1 MTPSMLGKYNRFFG
15 IVVVIAIFSVSI
27 LSTIHFGMDTSSAEA
42 MSDCPFAA
50 TQGLCAMDNPIDHA
64 SMWRGLLAVFP
75 VPAMALMFF
84 AAVIALAS
92 FLFFSPYLLFELLHS
107 IVRVRLRYL
116 SYAFSHPPRSLA
128 EAFSNGILNPK
139 LF

>member
-1 MTPSMLGKYNRFFG
+1 MTPSILGKYNRFFG
-15 IVVVIAIFSVSI
+15 IVAVIAVFSVSI
-27 LSTIHFGMDTSSAEA
+27 LSTIHFGMDTSSAKA
-42 MSDCPFAA
+42 MDDCPFAK

-75 VPAMALMFF
+75 ASVIVLAFF
-84 AAVIALAS
+84 ATVIALAS
-92 FLFFSPYLLFELLHS
+92 FLFFSPYILFESLYR

-116 SYAFSHPPRSLA
+116 SYFFSHFSRSLA

>member
-1 MTPSMLGKYNRFFG
+1 MIPPMLGTYNRFFG
-15 IVVVIAIFSVSI
+15 IVVVIAVFSVSI

-42 MSDCPFAA
+42 MSDCPFAT

-75 VPAMALMFF
+75 VSAMALMLF
-84 AAVIALAS
+84 ATAIALTSS
-92 FLFFSPYLLFELLHS
+92 FFFSPYILFELLYRV
-107 IVRVRLRYL
+107 VRVRLRYL
-116 SYAFSHPPRSLA
+116 SYAFSHPLRSLA

>member
-1 MTPSMLGKYNRFFG
+1 MTPSILGKYRRFFG
-15 IVVVIAIFSVSI
+15 ILVFIAVFSVSI

-50 TQGLCAMDNPIDHA
+50 TQGLCAMDHPIDHA

-84 AAVIALAS
+84 ATTIAITS
-92 FLFFSPYLLFELLHS
+92 FLFFSPYILFELLYS

-116 SYAFSHPPRSLA
+116 SYAFSHPSRSLT